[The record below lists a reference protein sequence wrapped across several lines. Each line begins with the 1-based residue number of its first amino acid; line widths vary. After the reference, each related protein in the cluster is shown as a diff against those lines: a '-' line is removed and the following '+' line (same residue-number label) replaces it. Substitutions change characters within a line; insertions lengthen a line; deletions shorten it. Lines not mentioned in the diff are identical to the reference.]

1 MEMTIKRYGH
11 VNIDEQRPAVDLLDA
26 AFPSTPGTEQRCLD
40 RRARRDSNPNLLI
53 RSSDAGAHMAG
64 LQGGSTRH
72 SSRPGTRGDGWQQFV
87 DQIVDRDRL
96 AADQLWGTAVRRY
109 GQRQAPIEVA
119 L

>member
-53 RSSDAGAHMAG
+53 RSPIGAGHARLSWSPPAVFLLLG
-64 LQGGSTRH
+64 AA
-72 SSRPGTRGDGWQQFV
+72 SSRLKPSRLLHGAATR
-87 DQIVDRDRL
+87 RL
-96 AADQLWGTAVRRY
+96 PVHLLRAASLT
-109 GQRQAPIEVA
+109 PS
-119 L
+119 